1 MTDIKHSQEINWK
14 NETYSHY
21 HYHSIDYHIHR
32 STDSPNKNIK
42 MIGLENIEKDETD
55 SLSGHS
61 DEENHKRK
69 QRRYR

>member
-1 MTDIKHSQEINWK
+1 MIDIKHSQEINWK

-21 HYHSIDYHIHR
+21 HSMDIHTHQ
-32 STDSPNKNIK
+32 SSDSLNKEIK
-42 MIGLENIEKDETD
+42 MLGLENIEKEESD
-55 SLSGHS
+55 SLSGYS